1 MIWTQWYG
9 FRTLG
14 IFLGGRVPSGVGHP
28 QSRSFLNTIKHT
40 TLGRI
45 TLDERSARQRD
56 IYLAQKTLRTY
67 RHISFRRDK
76 KSQKATGRRPTP
88 WDRATTGIGTIDSGG
103 RKITYPSSGLR
114 DTIFS
119 WTKIDILS
127 SVNPL
132 HASAEHRIAK
142 KPRLKSAVISDIQG
156 YTRRHWI
163 IGHNFFILHKF

>member
-1 MIWTQWYG
+1 MVFVSWEFFWAVEYLVEQGILCVAASRTQSNTPHSVGLLWT
-9 FRTLG
+9 
-14 IFLGGRVPSGVGHP
+14 
-28 QSRSFLNTIKHT
+28 
-40 TLGRI
+40 
-45 TLDERSARQRD
+45 RD
-56 IYLAQKTLRTY
+56 RPDKETSTWHKKTLRTY

-132 HASAEHRIAK
+132 HASAERRIAK
-142 KPRLKSAVISDIQG
+142 KPRLKSTVISDHERIYKTALNNTPQ
-156 YTRRHWI
+156 
-163 IGHNFFILHKF
+163 FFILHKF